1 MCKVHHFKSKEVFLV
16 GPLNGAKILDASQ
29 IMAGPYC
36 TMVLADLGADVTKIE
51 KVQGGDD
58 SRQMGP
64 FVNGESTCFYQINRN
79 KKSIAIDL
87 KSDEGKEIFYELIK
101 EADVF
106 VENFRPGVTKSLG
119 IDYETVKKLN
129 DGMIYCSISG
139 YGQTGPYSHKGGFDL
154 VAQGMTG
161 LMSMTGEP
169 GGRPLKSGIAVYD
182 IGAGITAVYTI
193 LAAYIHKL
201 KTGKGQMVDVSLAES
216 GLPWFAW
223 EAAAYFANHTIPE
236 ATGHR
241 HRVSAPYQA
250 IKAKDAYMM
259 IGCANQRTWEKFCT
273 QVIGK
278 PKWITD
284 ERYLTNSLR
293 HQHVVELER
302 EIEEI
307 TKQQEAYYWI
317 EKCEQAGVPAGP
329 INNFGEAMN
338 NEHYLARDMVKELE
352 HPVIGKM
359 KVIGSPTKFSDT
371 PAEINTPAPL
381 LGQHSEAV
389 LQELGYEAERIQ
401 RLIDRGVIKQYPI
414 SVSNQ

>member
-1 MCKVHHFKSKEVFLV
+1 M
-16 GPLNGAKILDASQ
+16 GPLKGAKILDASQ

-51 KVQGGDD
+51 KIQGGDD

-87 KSDEGKEIFYELIK
+87 KSEEGKEIFNELIK
-101 EADVF
+101 GADVF

-129 DGMIYCSISG
+129 DGIIYCSISG

-182 IGAGITAVYTI
+182 IGAGITAVYSI

-201 KTGKGQMVDVSLAES
+201 KTGNGQMLDVSLAES
-216 GLPWFAW
+216 GLPWFTW
-223 EAAAYFANHTIPE
+223 EAAAYFANQTIPE

-278 PKWITD
+278 PEWITD
-284 ERYLTNSLR
+284 NRYSTNSLR
-293 HQHVVELER
+293 HQHVAELEQ

-307 TKQQEAYYWI
+307 TKQQEAFYWI

-371 PAEINTPAPL
+371 PAEIKTPAPL
-381 LGQHSEAV
+381 LGQHSETV
-389 LQELGYEAERIQ
+389 LQELGYESERIQ
-401 RLIDRGVIKQYPI
+401 KLIDRGVIKQYPQ

>member
-1 MCKVHHFKSKEVFLV
+1 M